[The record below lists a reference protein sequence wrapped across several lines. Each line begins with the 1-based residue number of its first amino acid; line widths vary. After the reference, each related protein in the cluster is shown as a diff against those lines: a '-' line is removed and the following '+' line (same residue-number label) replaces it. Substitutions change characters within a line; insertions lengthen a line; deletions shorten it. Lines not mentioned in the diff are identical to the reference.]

1 MTHLK
6 SILALTAVA
15 AILSVGS
22 GSYAHKT
29 ADDSRD
35 AEYVLLTNTSPLGEP
50 GVHRIRNRFFG
61 NRDSVVPLR
70 DTVSPYVSSVFNGYF
85 FAETGPYDKDF
96 PDGHYTLYKFGEKP
110 EPVKGCEDL
119 VSVGYMCEGI
129 MPVVKKNERITFI
142 DGNGDVRLT
151 LNPIDGREITWA
163 QSFVSEGLIAVKD
176 IKGLWGYI
184 NAKGE
189 VAVPLKYSNAE
200 LFSEGLAV
208 VRKGDDSYRVIDT
221 TGKTVFKLKKG
232 DCPQGAFYNGLIR
245 YNNKREESW
254 GLLDRKGHK
263 VCRLTAHAIL
273 DYNERYVV
281 CSAWQGSNFVTD
293 LHGNVIHGLDN
304 HNCVRILDGDRF
316 LGAERNQITTILDTA
331 GRVEKTFKGHV
342 LYDKCIGFY
351 RQTNYVGFA
360 RDMSGDKFILIDD
373 EGRERPGTEFTMPY
387 IDSSIGNCGVV
398 FSDYSGLPAKDLP
411 FMTAIYEPDSVLLS
425 PESLE
430 LIPTRHVKTHT
441 VSPATQAPD
450 TVATSDSL
458 KLVEI
463 SGMAIIDDSKTM
475 YPGGEEALFKFL
487 RDNIKYPEEASKNNI
502 GGCVV
507 VQFIVEA
514 DGSVSNIEIVS
525 NVHPALD
532 AEALRVVSLMP
543 KWNSF
548 DDGPR
553 GICYRL
559 PLYFKQPT
567 QKPQAQA
574 QAQPQQPQVQPQP

>member
-6 SILALTAVA
+6 AILALTAVA
-15 AILSVGS
+15 AVLSVGS
-22 GSYAHKT
+22 ESYAHKT

-50 GVHRIRNRFFG
+50 GAHRIRNRFFG
-61 NRDSVVPLR
+61 NRDSVVPLH
-70 DTVSPYVSSVFNGYF
+70 DTLSPNVSSVFNGYF
-85 FAETGPYDKDF
+85 FAETGPSDKDF
-96 PDGHYTLYKFGEKP
+96 PDGHHTLYKFGEKP
-110 EPVKGCEDL
+110 EPVKGCENL

-129 MPVVKKNERITFI
+129 VPVVKKDERITFV

-151 LNPIDGREITWA
+151 LSPIDGREITCA
-163 QSFVSEGLIAVKD
+163 QGFVSEGLIAVKN
-176 IKGLWGYI
+176 IKGRWGYI
-184 NAKGE
+184 NTKGE
-189 VAVPLKYSNAE
+189 VAVPLRYSYAE
-200 LFSEGLAV
+200 PFSEGLAV
-208 VRKGDDSYRVIDT
+208 VRNGYDSYRVIDT
-221 TGKTVFKLKKG
+221 AGKTVFKLKKG
-232 DCPQGAFYNGLIR
+232 DHPQRAFYKGLLR
-245 YNNKREESW
+245 CYNKREGSW
-254 GLLDRKGHK
+254 GLLDRKGRE
-263 VCRLTAHAIL
+263 VYRLTAHAIL

-281 CSAWQGSNFVTD
+281 CSAWQGPKFVTD

-316 LGAERNQITTILDTA
+316 LGAEQEQTTTILDA
-331 GRVEKTFKGHV
+331 DGRVEKTFKGQV
-342 LYDKCIGFY
+342 LYDNRIGFY
-351 RQTNYVGFA
+351 KKFYDRQTY
-360 RDMSGDKFILIDD
+360 SDKYILIDD
-373 EGRERPGTEFTMPY
+373 EGRERPGTEFSYPFESTL
-387 IDSSIGNCGVV
+387 SSASVV

-411 FMTAIYEPDSVLLS
+411 FLTAIYEPDSVLLS
-425 PESLE
+425 SESLE
-430 LIPTRHVKTHT
+430 LIPTRYVNTHT

-450 TVATSDSL
+450 TVATSDSRQP
-458 KLVEI
+458 VDI
-463 SGMAIIDDSKTM
+463 SRMAIIDDSKTM

-514 DGSVSNIEIVS
+514 DGSVSNIKIVS
-525 NVHPALD
+525 SVHPALD

-567 QKPQAQA
+567 QKR

>member
-15 AILSVGS
+15 AVLSVGS

-50 GVHRIRNRFFG
+50 GAHRIRNRFFG
-61 NRDSVVPLR
+61 NRDSVVPLH
-70 DTVSPYVSSVFNGYF
+70 DTLSPDVSSVFNGYF

-96 PDGHYTLYKFGEKP
+96 PDGHHTLYKFGEKP
-110 EPVKGCEDL
+110 EPVKGCENL

-129 MPVVKKNERITFI
+129 VPVVKKDERITFV

-151 LNPIDGREITWA
+151 LSPIDGREITCA
-163 QSFVSEGLIAVKD
+163 QGFVSEGLIAVKN
-176 IKGLWGYI
+176 IKGRWGYI
-184 NAKGE
+184 NTKGE
-189 VAVPLKYSNAE
+189 VAVPLRYSYAE
-200 LFSEGLAV
+200 PFSEGLAV
-208 VRKGDDSYRVIDT
+208 VRNGYDSYRVIDT
-221 TGKTVFKLKKG
+221 AGKTVFKLKKG
-232 DCPQGAFYNGLIR
+232 DHPQGAFYKGLLR
-245 YNNKREESW
+245 CYNKREGSW
-254 GLLDRKGHK
+254 GLLDRKGRE
-263 VCRLTAHAIL
+263 VYRLTAHAIL
-273 DYNERYVV
+273 DYNERYVI
-281 CSAWQGSNFVTD
+281 CSAWQGPKFVTD

-360 RDMSGDKFILIDD
+360 RDMSGDKYILIDD
-373 EGRERPGTEFTMPY
+373 EGRERPGTEFSYPFESTL
-387 IDSSIGNCGVV
+387 SSASVV

-411 FMTAIYEPDSVLLS
+411 FLTAIYEPDSVLLS
-425 PESLE
+425 SESLK
-430 LIPTRHVKTHT
+430 LIPTRYVNTHT
-441 VSPATQAPD
+441 VSPAAQAPD

-458 KLVEI
+458 KPVEI
-463 SGMAIIDDSKTM
+463 SRMAIIDDSKTM

-487 RDNIKYPEEASKNNI
+487 RDNIRYPEEASKNNI
-502 GGCVV
+502 EGCVV
-507 VQFIVEA
+507 VQFFVEA
-514 DGSVSNIEIVS
+514 DGSVSNIGIVS
-525 NVHPALD
+525 SVHPALD
-532 AEALRVVSLMP
+532 AEALRVVNLMP

-553 GICYRL
+553 SICYRL
-559 PLYFKQPT
+559 PIYFKRPT
-567 QKPQAQA
+567 QKPQAQP
-574 QAQPQQPQVQPQP
+574 QQPQQPQP